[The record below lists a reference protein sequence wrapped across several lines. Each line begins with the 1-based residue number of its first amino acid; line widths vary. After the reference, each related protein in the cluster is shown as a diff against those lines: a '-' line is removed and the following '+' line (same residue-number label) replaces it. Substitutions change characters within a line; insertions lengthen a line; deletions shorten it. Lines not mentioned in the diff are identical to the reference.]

1 MSFFADRLSLIKPSP
16 TLALNAKAIEMKSN
30 GVDVVNLSSGEPD
43 FDTPDWI
50 KQSAV
55 QAMNQGFTK
64 YTPVDGMANLKRAIQ
79 TKLQRDNNVEYDLK
93 EIVVGCGAKQ
103 VIFNAFMTTIEQNDE
118 VVIPSPYWVSYPD
131 MVQVFGG
138 VPVTVQ
144 CPDTQNFKI
153 TPDQLDASIN
163 ENTKWFILNSPSNP
177 TGTVY
182 TTEELEGLAAVL
194 RQHPHVW
201 VLADDIY
208 EYLVYDGQKFNSFAT
223 VAPDLKDRTLII
235 NGVSK
240 AYAMTGWRIGY
251 GAGPKDIIAAIALLQ
266 SQSTSNAASISQA
279 ASIAALNGPHAF
291 LNEWRAEYQRRRDF
305 FLSKIN
311 QIDGLQAIAP
321 HGAFYIYVKC
331 EGIIGK
337 STSDG
342 RELLSDSDVSMYF
355 LEEARVA
362 VVPGHAFGLS
372 PYFRIS
378 YAIDQEILEK
388 ACERIAQ
395 AVEVL
400 K

>member
-55 QAMNQGFTK
+55 QAMNQGLTK

-79 TKLQRDNNVEYDLK
+79 TKLQRDNNAEYDLK

-103 VIFNAFMTTIEQNDE
+103 VIFNAFMATIEQNDE

-138 VPVTVQ
+138 IPVTVQ

-182 TTEELEGLAAVL
+182 TTEELEGLATVL

-201 VLADDIY
+201 ILADDIY

-279 ASIAALNGPHAF
+279 ASVAALNGPHAF

-321 HGAFYIYVKC
+321 YGAFYIYVKC
-331 EGIIGK
+331 EGLIGK
-337 STSDG
+337 STGDG

-378 YAIDQEILEK
+378 YAIDQESLEK
-388 ACERIAQ
+388 ACERIVQ
-395 AVEVL
+395 AVEAL